1 MISINCPQLFV
12 YKMLIGRPKRMFDY
26 LPKKYFLFNIRFSML
41 IELQRRLCD
50 LKINFSLYSWSARV
64 FLAMILANNNFKILW
79 ILKELSFTFN
89 TYKEENFLQNKKTN
103 KKNDFWKW
111 KSVAESRP
119 LLLWIPA
126 RSLYLRWIYSVSP

>member
-1 MISINCPQLFV
+1 
-12 YKMLIGRPKRMFDY
+12 MLIGGPKRMFDY

-79 ILKELSFTFN
+79 ISKELSFTFN
-89 TYKEENFLQNKKTN
+89 TYKEENFLQNKKN
-103 KKNDFWKW
+103 KQEKW
-111 KSVAESRP
+111 FLKVKKCCGE
-119 LLLWIPA
+119 PA
-126 RSLYLRWIYSVSP
+126 IIALNTGKKFIFGVDLFSISLR